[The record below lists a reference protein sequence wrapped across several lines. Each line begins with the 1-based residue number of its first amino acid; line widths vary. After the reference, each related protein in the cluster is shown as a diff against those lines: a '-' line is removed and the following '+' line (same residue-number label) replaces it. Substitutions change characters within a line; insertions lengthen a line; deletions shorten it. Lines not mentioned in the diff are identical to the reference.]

1 MRLAPMRLFASGT
14 LALALAAPSAQLV
27 GQTAAV
33 AAPVSAPTRIAIR
46 AGRLI
51 DGLGGAPVTDAVIL
65 VENDRITA
73 VGKGLA
79 IPAGAQVI
87 DLRRS
92 TVLPGFIDAHTHVTS
107 QPENYLEDLF
117 RKSPIDVA
125 VGAHVFARRTLDAGF
140 TTIRDVGAGEFIDVA
155 LRNAINNGTIVGPR
169 MQVATLTVGSTGGHG
184 DLTGFSPYVKFGQFS
199 GIADGVDE
207 IRKLV
212 RLEVKHGADLIKMLA
227 SAGVLSEEESV
238 GAPQFTQ
245 EEMNAVVQEA
255 TMWGKK
261 VAAHAHGAEAIKR
274 ALRAGVASVEHASL
288 IDDEGL
294 RLAKEK
300 GAYLVMDIYN
310 DDYIMAEY
318 KRLGYPQKIL
328 DKEASVG
335 RLQRESFR
343 RAVQAGAKL
352 AYGTD
357 AGVYPHGWNGK
368 QFAKMV
374 EFGMTPMQAI
384 QSATTSGAD
393 LLGWSDRV
401 GSIQVGRFADIVAV
415 DGDPLRDIAELERVR
430 FVMKGGVVYKGATST
445 PLP

>member
-1 MRLAPMRLFASGT
+1 MRRLAPRSLVRSL
-14 LALALAAPSAQLV
+14 LAAALAASAQA
-27 GQTAAV
+27 QTTPPAG
-33 AAPVSAPTRIAIR
+33 APARIAVR

-65 VENDRITA
+65 IENDRITA
-73 VGKGLA
+73 VGRGLA
-79 IPAGAQVI
+79 IPTGARVI
-87 DLRRS
+87 DLSRS

-107 QPENYLEDLF
+107 QPENYMEDLF

-125 VGAHVFARRTLDAGF
+125 VSAHVYARRTLEAGF

-155 LRNAINNGTIVGPR
+155 LRNAINNGAVPGPR

-184 DLTGFSPYVKFGQFS
+184 DITGFSPYLKFGQFS
-199 GIADGVDE
+199 GIADGETE

-212 RLEVKHGADLIKMLA
+212 RFEVKNGADLIKLLA

-245 EEMNAVVQEA
+245 EEMNAVVDEA
-255 TMWGKK
+255 RMWGRK

-288 IDDEGL
+288 IDDEGI

-343 RAVQAGAKL
+343 RAVQAGVKL
-352 AYGTD
+352 AFGTD
-357 AGVYPHGWNGK
+357 AGVYPHGWNGR

-374 EFGMTPMQAI
+374 EWGMTPMQAI

-401 GSIQVGRFADIVAV
+401 GSVQAGRYADLVAV
-415 DGDPLRDIAELERVR
+415 DGDPLRDITELERVK
-430 FVMKGGVVYKGATST
+430 FVMKGGVVYKGGTGAP

>member
-1 MRLAPMRLFASGT
+1 MRTLAPRLVT
-14 LALALAAPSAQLV
+14 RLIPLALLAGSALAQTPAS
-27 GQTAAV
+27 TAA
-33 AAPVSAPTRIAIR
+33 ATRVAIR

-51 DGLGGAPVTDAVIL
+51 DGQGGAPMTDAVIL
-65 VENDRITA
+65 VEHDRITA
-73 VGKGLA
+73 VGRGLA
-79 IPAGAQVI
+79 IPTGARVI
-87 DLRRS
+87 DLGRS

-107 QPENYLEDLF
+107 QPENYMEDLF

-125 VGAHVFARRTLDAGF
+125 VSAHIYARRTLLAGF

-155 LRNAINNGTIVGPR
+155 LRNAINNGGVVGPR

-184 DLTGFSPYVKFGQFS
+184 DITGFSPYVKFGQFS
-199 GIADGVDE
+199 GIADGETE

-212 RLEVKHGADLIKMLA
+212 RFEVKNGADLIKMLA

-245 EEMNAVVQEA
+245 EEMNAVVDEA
-255 TMWGKK
+255 RMWGKK

-343 RAVQAGAKL
+343 RAVQAGVKL
-352 AYGTD
+352 AFGTD

-368 QFAKMV
+368 QFAKRV
-374 EFGMTPMQAI
+374 EYGMTPMQAI
-384 QSATTSGAD
+384 QSATTSAAD

-401 GSIQVGRFADIVAV
+401 GSIQAGRYADIVAV
-415 DGDPLRDIAELERVR
+415 DGDPLRDITELERVK
-430 FVMKGGVVYKGATST
+430 FVMKGGMVYKGDGA
-445 PLP
+445 PALRP